1 MKQEKEKP
9 VKYYEFFCSNENCN
23 HEWISK
29 TEDNICPECKGTI
42 LEFAK
47 LR

>member
-9 VKYYEFFCSNENCN
+9 VKYYEFFCTNSECN
-23 HEWISK
+23 NEWISK
-29 TEDNICPECKGTI
+29 NDDNICPKCNCTI
-42 LEFAK
+42 LEYSK